1 MKPIPAFVSVLVTIL
16 ALTGTS
22 VARRLKEHRHQ
33 AHASVAQPD
42 QVIAW
47 NQEMLGLLQAPGAQ
61 PATIHPTRTMAITQ
75 LAVSDAVNAIERQN
89 EPYLFHERAPREA
102 SPDAAAASAARTS
115 LLALLPSQQP
125 AIDAFFQQSLAQ
137 IGSGR
142 RVQEG
147 IELGQEAADAILA
160 ARHGDGSAVT
170 PPLFTPGVGPGEYQ
184 LTPPKFVQPVFTQWP
199 AVKPFALASGSQF
212 RPGPPPAVAGARY
225 ATAFNEVR
233 SLGRLSSL
241 TRTADQTAIGRF
253 WSAAPVQNVW
263 NQIAE
268 LAGTAFHNTLAQNAR
283 MFALVDTSLADSV
296 IALYDAKYAY
306 HRWRPV
312 TAIQAADTGNPNAL
326 SDPTWNPLTAT
337 ATDPSYPG
345 AHADISRAAASALE
359 QFFGTDQLMFWLSNP
374 SVAGTVRSFHGFS
387 QAADEA
393 SNSRIYAGQHFRYD
407 EDAGHRL
414 GQRVAGFVVRSVLQP
429 WLDDD
434 RWNGEHDGR
443 HDGHRGGVRPGA

>member
-1 MKPIPAFVSVLVTIL
+1 MKRTAAFVSVVFTIL
-16 ALTGTS
+16 AVTGTS
-22 VARRLKEHRHQ
+22 VARQLKGHRQH
-33 AHASVAQPD
+33 AHMSLTQPD
-42 QVIAW
+42 QVIQW

-75 LAVSDAVNAIERQN
+75 LAVYDAVNAIERQG
-89 EPYLFHERAPREA
+89 EPYLFHERAPRNA
-102 SPDAAAASAARTS
+102 SPDAAAASAARSS

-125 AIDAFFQQSLAQ
+125 AIDAFYQQSLAQ

-142 RVQEG
+142 RVEKG
-147 IELGQEAADAILA
+147 IEVGQEAANTILA
-160 ARHGDGSAVT
+160 ARQADGSAVA

-184 LTPPKFVQPVFTQWP
+184 LTPPKFAQPVFTQWP
-199 AVKPFALASGSQF
+199 AVRPFALESGSQF
-212 RPGPPPAVAGARY
+212 RPGPPPAVSSARY
-225 ATAFNEVR
+225 ATDFNEVK
-233 SLGRLSSL
+233 SLGLMSSL

-268 LAGTAFHNTLAQNAR
+268 MAGTAFHNTLAQNAR

-326 SDPTWNPLTAT
+326 SEPTWNPLSAT

-345 AHADISRAAASALE
+345 AHADISTAAATALAD
-359 QFFGTDQLMFWLSNP
+359 FSGTDQFPFSLSNP
-374 SVAGTVRSFHGFS
+374 TLPGIVRSFNSFS

-393 SNSRIYAGQHFRYD
+393 SASRIFAGQHFRYD
-407 EDAGHRL
+407 EGAGQTL
-414 GQRVAGFVVRSVLQP
+414 GRQVAGFVVHSVLQP
-429 WLDDD
+429 RSDD
-434 RWNGEHDGR
+434 RRDREHDESAHGS
-443 HDGHRGGVRPGA
+443 GWVRPAA